1 MKIQEKDTGTHLLIL
16 TLKLK
21 LNIMKLSKI
30 ILENKKYV
38 VREELTISKND
49 IDKLTT
55 AITDKLEDY
64 LDTGN
69 RPILEQTVHS
79 AIKDLLLNNEE

>member
-1 MKIQEKDTGTHLLIL
+1 
-16 TLKLK
+16 
-21 LNIMKLSKI
+21 MKLSKI